1 MILNMK
7 KKILI
12 VEDDQSIANMLRF
25 NLNNSGYEV
34 SIAPT
39 GMNAK
44 SLVFDFKPDL
54 ILMDWMLPDISG
66 IELTR
71 EFKRDEIS
79 APIPVIMLTA
89 KSLEEDKVL
98 GLDSGADDYVTK
110 PYSYKELE
118 ARIKATL
125 RKSLKK
131 EKGIFELG
139 LLKLD
144 RESQRVYIKGM
155 LIDLGPKEYKIL
167 NFFTLNQ
174 DKVFSRTQ
182 LLDNIWGRNVYIDD
196 RTIDVHIR
204 RLRSSL
210 ASEGCDKMIQ
220 TVRGSGY
227 RFSSEN

>member
-1 MILNMK
+1 MK

-12 VEDDQSIANMLRF
+12 VEDDSSIANMLVF
-25 NLNNSGYEV
+25 NLDNSGYSTSV
-34 SIAPT
+34 ALS
-39 GMNAK
+39 GVKAK
-44 SLVFDFKPDL
+44 SLIFDFKPDL

-66 IELTR
+66 IELIR

-79 APIPVIMLTA
+79 ASIPVIMLTA
-89 KSLEEDKVL
+89 RSLEDDKVL

-118 ARIKATL
+118 ARINATL
-125 RKSLKK
+125 RKLFEKEKDLFEVGSLK
-131 EKGIFELG
+131 I
-139 LLKLD
+139 D

-155 LIDLGPKEYKIL
+155 LISLGPKEYNIL
-167 NFFTLNQ
+167 NFFTQNQ
-174 DKVFSRTQ
+174 NKVFSRAQ
-182 LLDNIWGRNVYIDD
+182 LLDNIWGRNIYIDE

-210 ASEGCDKMIQ
+210 AIEGCDRMIQ

-227 RFSSEN
+227 RFSSEVK